1 MYPAGPTA
9 FYNTYSS
16 RPSSRAG
23 SPAPRSPGGVV
34 QPPFD
39 FPSVSFPPR
48 LKNIGRQLSQ
58 ISNDFF
64 SEDEGENMAA
74 RREAIKKQE
83 SGGPAPARP
92 QTPVQKGFK
101 VENVPGM
108 GEDPVMCPFCEKPL
122 PPALFLEHTHQSE
135 SKATSKSAKAKE
147 KQPDAPMPKT
157 PKMSSDDLAT
167 TVKEGDIANHGFAEE
182 LVSADDLRRWA
193 SLAGI
198 TLSESTIP
206 KPATTVTPKKASPG
220 PTKPAESKAFPLL
233 PPPPPPLQAGSGK
246 PPPSRQDSGS
256 GRFGFWK
263 SSKKDEDEESS
274 DDEGGA
280 VGYQKIGAGDE
291 ESDDEEKKV
300 SEVKSDEGKVKTQ
313 ESVGVKDFVQDAPVE
328 APEKVEPVEPDS
340 KVETVAPQMEASST
354 SNEDLKV
361 VLAEVLA
368 KVGQMSQSQNA
379 LLTSH
384 SSLLTS
390 LKIARSNLAMA
401 EANTEMLEAQLAR
414 GPTPVVPINQRTV
427 SSPVAS
433 TRPSRPASAVG
444 DKQGPSN
451 LKLTAE
457 DLINASKSAPTNG
470 EKSSWFSG
478 RKKLAGNLHLPS
490 AVSIVDSFSS
500 PTAEFASNGRQ
511 SGEYFGGN
519 AVPYGAAMPTE
530 RPMASRTQSHS
541 GVSQS
546 LGGTS
551 TITRPAQASD
561 IIQLRQAYSAA
572 IAQISALTT
581 EVADLKSGKKEME
594 EELESLSQELFEEAN
609 KMVADERKKRAEA
622 EENLKEVREEKDA
635 LKETVK
641 VLGGRVDSPAPDVQE
656 QAQAEPASGSAD
668 VEPRDLDKHYA
679 ALRNVI
685 HHVSS
690 PPTSPPAT
698 EPSFPDILHQP
709 LPMLH
714 STKEHAVVPNVPEEG
729 RSTATPPI
737 DIPSSRPL
745 SVPMPTESNPWA
757 SSLGSNEGEE
767 GKPEFKMSLMTP
779 SPQPEENAE
788 EGAKEALEL
797 NDE

>member
-1 MYPAGPTA
+1 MHPAGPTA
-9 FYNTYSS
+9 FYGAYGSHPAS
-16 RPSSRAG
+16 RST
-23 SPAPRSPGGVV
+23 SPAPNSPGGVV

-39 FPSVSFPPR
+39 FPTVSFPPR

-64 SEDEGENMAA
+64 SEDEGETMTA
-74 RREAIKKQE
+74 RREALKKQQA
-83 SGGPAPARP
+83 GGTRP

-101 VENVPGM
+101 IESVPGM

-122 PPALFLEHTHQSE
+122 PPALFLEHTHHSDP
-135 SKATSKSAKAKE
+135 KATPKSVKSKE
-147 KQPDAPMPKT
+147 KQQDAPMPKT
-157 PKMSSDDLAT
+157 PKVSSEDLAT
-167 TVKEGDIANHGFAEE
+167 TVKEGDIANHDFAEG

-198 TLSESTIP
+198 TLSESAIP
-206 KPATTVTPKKASPG
+206 KPATTATPKKASPE
-220 PTKPAESKAFPLL
+220 PVKPAESKAFPLL
-233 PPPPPPLQAGSGK
+233 PPPPPPLQAGSGNPSQK
-246 PPPSRQDSGS
+246 AKPSRQDSGS

-263 SSKKDEDEESS
+263 SSKKEDEESS

-300 SEVKSDEGKVKTQ
+300 SEVSSKKDKEKAEETVA
-313 ESVGVKDFVQDAPVE
+313 VKDYVQDEPVE
-328 APEKVEPVEPDS
+328 EPEKTDSESEPKVEPVVQVDD
-340 KVETVAPQMEASST
+340 ASPASHD
-354 SNEDLKV
+354 DLKI
-361 VLAEVLA
+361 VLTEVLA

-427 SSPVAS
+427 SSPVTS
-433 TRPSRPASAVG
+433 THPSRPTSAMG
-444 DKQGPSN
+444 DKQRPSN
-451 LKLTAE
+451 LQLSSLDPTGAP
-457 DLINASKSAPTNG
+457 ASAPANG
-470 EKSSWFSG
+470 SEKSSWFSNNK
-478 RKKLAGNLHLPS
+478 KKLGNLNLPS
-490 AVSIVDSFSS
+490 AVSLVDSFSS
-500 PTAEFASNGRQ
+500 PTTEYTSKGRS
-511 SGEYFGGN
+511 SGDYFGGS
-519 AVPYGAAMPTE
+519 AVPYGAAMPNE
-530 RPMASRTQSHS
+530 RPGVGRTQSHS
-541 GVSQS
+541 SVSRS
-546 LGGTS
+546 LGGTT
-551 TITRPAQASD
+551 TIARPAQSAD

-572 IAQISALTT
+572 VAQISALTT

-641 VLGGRVDSPAPDVQE
+641 VLGGRVDSPAPGVQE
-656 QAQAEPASGSAD
+656 EPGENKSLSGSET

-679 ALRNVI
+679 ALRKSI

-698 EPSFPDILHQP
+698 QPSFPDVLHQP
-709 LPMLH
+709 LPVLPL
-714 STKEHAVVPNVPEEG
+714 SKEHATMSIVPEQG

-737 DIPSSRPL
+737 DIPSSRPV
-745 SVPMPTESNPWA
+745 STQIPAESNPWA
-757 SSLGSNEGEE
+757 SSLESSEGED
-767 GKPEFKMSLMTP
+767 GQPEFKMSLMTP
-779 SPQPEENAE
+779 SPQPEE
-788 EGAKEALEL
+788 KEKEV
-797 NDE
+797 E